1 MNKVEAEISIGELV
15 DKITILK
22 IKKIN
27 IKDKNKLSYVKNE
40 LKVLLNLYRSNV
52 KKTNVVKSLE
62 IDLMSV
68 NQKLWTVEDKLRILE
83 SKKLFNKNFILLA
96 RSVYK
101 LNDKRAKIKNKINM
115 HTLSSIVEVKS
126 YQKYS

>member
-40 LKVLLNLYRSNV
+40 LNVLLNLYRSNV
-52 KKTNVVKSLE
+52 KKTSVVKSLE

-68 NQKLWTVEDKLRILE
+68 NQKLWSVEDKLRVLE

>member
-1 MNKVEAEISIGELV
+1 MNKVEAEISIRELV

-83 SKKLFNKNFILLA
+83 SKKLFNKNFIFLA

>member
-101 LNDKRAKIKNKINM
+101 LNDKRARIKNKINM

>member
-40 LKVLLNLYRSNV
+40 LNVLLNLYRSNV

>member
-101 LNDKRAKIKNKINM
+101 LNDKRARIKNKINI

>member
-101 LNDKRAKIKNKINM
+101 LNDKRAKIKNKINI